1 MKSIKQGYPNSNV
14 QEKFMNTR
22 IIIDSTA
29 NLLPQHRAQTIVV
42 PLNVRFG
49 ETEYI
54 DGITITN
61 EEFYEKLEKAEKL
74 PTTSQPSPEVFRK
87 VFQEVTDAG
96 DEAVLITVASKLSG
110 TCQSAN
116 IAAQEFDN
124 IYVVDSGNVAV
135 GSGIMTE
142 YALRLVEE
150 GKSAKEIKE
159 ILDNEKGNVHLVA
172 MVDTLKY
179 LKMGGRISG
188 VVAFAGELLNIKPIV
203 EVYDGVIQQISKAR
217 GTKMGNQVLIQEIN
231 KVGEVD
237 FTKPVLFG
245 HSGQSDVRV
254 KQFLESS
261 QDFWKAGNVP
271 DHSVLMGSV
280 IGAQAGPGIVAI
292 AFFKK

>member
-1 MKSIKQGYPNSNV
+1 MS
-14 QEKFMNTR
+14 TR

-29 NLLPQHRAQTIVV
+29 NLLPQHREQTIVV

-61 EEFYEKLEKAEKL
+61 EEFYEKLVQAETL
-74 PTTSQPSPEVFRK
+74 PTTSQPSPEAFRK
-87 VFQEVTDAG
+87 AFQEVTDAG
-96 DEAVLITVASKLSG
+96 DEAVVITVASKLSG

-116 IAAQEFDN
+116 IAAMEFDN
-124 IYVVDSGNVAV
+124 IYVVDSDNVAV
-135 GSGIMTE
+135 GSGVMTE
-142 YALRLVEE
+142 YALRLIDE

-159 ILDNEKGNVHLVA
+159 ILDEEKKNVHLVA

-203 EVYDGVIQQISKAR
+203 EVYDGVIRQISKAR
-217 GTKMGNQVLIQEIN
+217 GSKMGNQALISEIN

-237 FTKPVLFG
+237 FTRPVLFG
-245 HSGQSDVRV
+245 HSGQTDTGVR
-254 KQFLESS
+254 QFLESS
-261 QDFWKAGNVP
+261 QDFWKGGNVP
-271 DHSVLMGSV
+271 ANSVLMGSV
-280 IGAQAGPGIVAI
+280 IGTHAGPGIVAI